1 MSMWTWMKGGETED
15 SKTVPN
21 WTLAESLP
29 LNMMC
34 VPTETDGN
42 WVDES
47 GVSGMSQNG
56 GEPGE
61 GGSGVGE
68 LRTEVAVRRSIF
80 PTPLSWFARRV
91 EDLLVAT
98 FRTLYA

>member
-42 WVDES
+42 WVDE
-47 GVSGMSQNG
+47 GEVSGMSQTG

-61 GGSGVGE
+61 GGAPRKRRRKRKKGSGCKGQS
-68 LRTEVAVRRSIF
+68 RKKRC
-80 PTPLSWFARRV
+80 
-91 EDLLVAT
+91 
-98 FRTLYA
+98 

>member
-1 MSMWTWMKGGETED
+1 MNMWTWIKVGEIED

-21 WTLAESLP
+21 WTLAENLP

-47 GVSGMSQNG
+47 EVSGMLQTE

-68 LRTEVAVRRSIF
+68 SSLG
-80 PTPLSWFARRV
+80 
-91 EDLLVAT
+91 
-98 FRTLYA
+98 

>member
-42 WVDES
+42 WVDEDEVS
-47 GVSGMSQNG
+47 GVSQTG

-61 GGSGVGE
+61 GESGVGE
-68 LRTEVAVRRSIF
+68 LRT
-80 PTPLSWFARRV
+80 
-91 EDLLVAT
+91 
-98 FRTLYA
+98 

>member
-29 LNMMC
+29 LNMIC

-42 WVDES
+42 WVDE
-47 GVSGMSQNG
+47 GEVSGMS
-56 GEPGE
+56 
-61 GGSGVGE
+61 
-68 LRTEVAVRRSIF
+68 
-80 PTPLSWFARRV
+80 
-91 EDLLVAT
+91 
-98 FRTLYA
+98 